1 MKFSNNI
8 HFFLKNVNNLPYE
21 LIDIIYEYLPK
32 SVTIFLTKKNYLQE
46 HYLIIKKYINGER
59 IENYIRTMIRQ
70 DNDFVLRQLL
80 VENYR
85 RWLNMTKCYYKTC
98 IYTNYITFLE
108 SYAIDNESIKC
119 RKLIIDFF
127 EELGLRKNQHKKNV
141 IKYIRWKT

>member
-119 RKLIIDFF
+119 RKLITKFF
-127 EELGLRKNQHKKNV
+127 LEVCYKR
-141 IKYIRWKT
+141 IST